1 MSYDTARSVTV
12 MQSRID
18 RGQIVPALRPVDGA
32 RPAARPPAD
41 EADRAEAWDALAD
54 TLARLGDKP
63 ELRRLTDAER
73 VALAADGEKP

>member
-1 MSYDTARSVTV
+1 MRRTDSV
-12 MQSRID
+12 ID
-18 RGQIVPALRPVDGA
+18 RGQTVLASRPMDGVRPV
-32 RPAARPPAD
+32 ARPPAD

-73 VALAADGEKP
+73 AALATDED